1 MGMREIIFEN
11 DKFSGLYILK
21 FVASLTDERT
31 KKGKRTIRHL
41 TISPKQIV
49 LFFQTIIVDIG

>member
-1 MGMREIIFEN
+1 MREIIFEN